1 MRLILCVIVLGFLI
15 GCSSHEYSNVPEPSG
30 DWVPA
35 NPPRLAGDA
44 PQGQQP
50 MPLAPRSQGGSR

>member
-1 MRLILCVIVLGFLI
+1 MRFILCVIALSFLV
-15 GCSSHEYSNVPEPSG
+15 GCASTEYSNVPEPSG

-35 NPPRLAGDA
+35 NPPRLADDA

-50 MPLAPRSQGGSR
+50 IRLDSRPQGGSR

>member
-1 MRLILCVIVLGFLI
+1 MRFILCVIVLGFLI
-15 GCSSHEYSNVPEPSG
+15 SCSSHEYSNVPEPSG

-44 PQGQQP
+44 PPGQQP
-50 MPLAPRSQGGSR
+50 MPLDPRSQGGPR